1 MSQSGKALLSFDDC
15 PLEMGGQ
22 PLTYYSISA
31 SAGQPLVATAEY
43 GVREEWDTRAA
54 VERNRAFRLWTKER
68 QRRGAAVTLGAL
80 GAAPVYD
87 EWDEYE

>member
-54 VERNRAFRLWTKER
+54 VERN
-68 QRRGAAVTLGAL
+68 
-80 GAAPVYD
+80 
-87 EWDEYE
+87 